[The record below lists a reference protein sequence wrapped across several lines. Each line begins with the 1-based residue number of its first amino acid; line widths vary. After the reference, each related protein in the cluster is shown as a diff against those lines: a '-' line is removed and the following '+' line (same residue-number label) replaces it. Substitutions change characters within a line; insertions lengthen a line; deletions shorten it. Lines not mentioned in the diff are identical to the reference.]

1 MSETLNNSIRKCNS
15 EKKTRV
21 DKNWVVG
28 AMTATWPWI
37 VGKDLLTRM
46 WAMRSTEYT
55 GCFPT
60 TTLSYSTAALGGVLE
75 AFFSGWTKQLTITK
89 AFVFCLPGLMNL
101 GKDFATQVGGKIQP
115 TSRIATVHDSQ
126 HTIVD
131 NAGTGCSSYIVSDTP
146 HVFNIRPIARDSVGH
161 SANPQ
166 QLLQQ
171 DLWIG
176 LREDTGL
183 FLTTGVET
191 IKDTDDNPTNYH
203 ATISFVHRY
212 YVAFFF

>member
-1 MSETLNNSIRKCNS
+1 
-15 EKKTRV
+15 
-21 DKNWVVG
+21 
-28 AMTATWPWI
+28 
-37 VGKDLLTRM
+37 
-46 WAMRSTEYT
+46 
-55 GCFPT
+55 
-60 TTLSYSTAALGGVLE
+60 
-75 AFFSGWTKQLTITK
+75 
-89 AFVFCLPGLMNL
+89 MNV

-176 LREDTGL
+176 LRKDTGL
-183 FLTTGVET
+183 LLTTGVET
-191 IKDTDDNPTNYH
+191 IKDTDDNPTDYH
-203 ATISFVHRY
+203 ATISLVHRY
-212 YVAFFF
+212 YVAFFFVNIHHIYIPLYINVWSCIKSLTILYASITNILVSKIIVS